1 MDPYLEGELWQEFHS
16 RFANQIS
23 LQLMPK
29 VAPRYVALLGKRY
42 VIDLSSAT
50 DGMNGSKSSRVIY
63 PDVDVVHAAAQASS
77 PVQQAEVV
85 RIAEPL
91 VEIASPMP
99 EEVAQLSIE
108 IRDVAQRRL
117 VTVIEILSP
126 ANKYGEGKREYEQR
140 RQALLQTSAH
150 LLEIDLLRRGER
162 ITLLHEPPAAPY
174 YVYLSRSQRR
184 PMTQIWPLSLREPL
198 PTVPVPLL
206 RPDGDVPL
214 DMQAAVNACFD
225 LVGYERLLDYSVPP
239 PPPEMDA
246 EERAWVAELLA
257 KGGG

>member
-16 RFANQIS
+16 TLINAIRS
-23 LQLMPK
+23 QLMPK
-29 VAPRYVALLGKRY
+29 ISPKYVALLEKRY
-42 VIDLSSAT
+42 VIHTGGADMA
-50 DGMNGSKSSRVIY
+50 NGCSHASVVY
-63 PDVDVVHAAAQASS
+63 PDVHVVTPSNEVSS
-77 PVQQAEVV
+77 VVQESLV

-117 VTVIEILSP
+117 VTVIEVLSP

-162 ITLLHEPPAAPY
+162 VTLLHEPPAAPY

-239 PPPEMDA
+239 PPPELDA
-246 EERAWVAELLA
+246 EERAWVAEVVDTMF
-257 KGGG
+257 G